1 MVWWT
6 IWYACSASVI
16 SLPSESFV
24 IKTRPLA
31 PINPSTLKPK
41 NDRLAQLR
49 PLSTS
54 ANPLVRRTS
63 RTDVLAN
70 YHLQN
75 LWVVLEVRAHEW
87 AAGVKRGY
95 RSWRCTPGT
104 DRRARAIVRPSLRRD
119 VRPGGVLVLWPT
131 SAVDPA
137 ASSSSAAGSASAV
150 ASAGPHAE

>member
-24 IKTRPLA
+24 
-31 PINPSTLKPK
+31 NPSTLKPQ

-63 RTDVLAN
+63 RTDLLAN

-75 LWVVLEVRAHEW
+75 LWVVLEVRPTNGLRVLNGAIALG
-87 AAGVKRGY
+87 AA
-95 RSWRCTPGT
+95 
-104 DRRARAIVRPSLRRD
+104 
-119 VRPGGVLVLWPT
+119 RPGQTDARHRETPAGT
-131 SAVDPA
+131 SGMV
-137 ASSSSAAGSASAV
+137 V
-150 ASAGPHAE
+150 F